1 MAAVCSAFVLL
12 PAAAHAGSHFKPC
25 TDTGV
30 EPPFVDYD
38 VGANFEGLQLSER
51 GYECDRPTRP
61 PEPISRNDI
70 SLFSYG
76 DCQAPC
82 ASPLEVS
89 TRPACD
95 TWWGQYNLA
104 IPDTP
109 VRRPKLR
116 RMRGVPAVRMD
127 GGHQVELYTGDVT
140 VTIFGNARA
149 RVKRAV
155 KALRRARG
163 GGPGDGGPLPS
174 PIPGALL
181 GKITCGF
188 RFDGLAITTR
198 EADDG
203 PRAVVA
209 VSLHRKGYVE
219 VELERRDGGQW
230 ISDGQ
235 AIYRAREGK
244 SHHGIAVR
252 RGEYRATVV
261 AWDHKG
267 HRTRVRTL
275 EFRTPD

>member
-30 EPPFVDYD
+30 DPPFVDYYL
-38 VGANFEGLQLSER
+38 GGNFEGVPLTRQ
-51 GYECDRPTRP
+51 GYECEKPTGP
-61 PEPISRNDI
+61 PDLPHRADESFYD
-70 SLFSYG
+70 YG
-76 DCQAPC
+76 DCEAPC
-82 ASPLEVS
+82 AVPLEVV
-89 TRPACD
+89 TTPACD
-95 TWWGQYNLA
+95 HWWGQYNLA

-116 RMRGVPAVRMD
+116 TIRGVPGVRME

-140 VTIFGNARA
+140 VTVFGNARG

-155 KALRRARG
+155 KALRLSHRHGLDR
-163 GGPGDGGPLPS
+163 PLPP

-188 RFDGLAITTR
+188 RFDMLDITTR
-198 EADDG
+198 ETDDG
-203 PRAVVA
+203 PRAVVE
-209 VSLHRKGYVE
+209 VTLHRDAYLD
-219 VELERRDGGQW
+219 VELERRDGGEW

-235 AIYRAREGK
+235 AIYRARDGT